1 MPRFGDGMRALTPRE
16 RTAIIA
22 AVILGIPLAG
32 TLAASRSPR
41 ARAAY
46 RAFRDPS
53 LLDARPVDGDDAVAP
68 LPIAE
73 IELPELSSDFER
85 AGPEDL
91 SDAGDEAIGSLTWP
105 DLDFAP
111 SRKTMRFVGYFAA
124 TDRGRQAFTERFRRG
139 GRYRAHIEQALRDAD
154 LPEDLVW
161 LSAIE
166 SGFNPQA
173 ISPKGAAGLFQFMPE
188 TASRY
193 GLLQSEQV
201 DERRSITR
209 STAAAIAYLRD
220 LFARY
225 GRWDLAL
232 AAYNYG
238 EDRLDEAIEKLRARR
253 GPKTAKDPVTL
264 NELAEA
270 HLVPRETASFVPQ
283 IQAFAIV
290 AANRGRFGLDDLA
303 PAEAFEI
310 GEIAV
315 PAGTPLR
322 IVSKAAGVSIEVIRD
337 YNPDLLRAE
346 LPSAGGDVLVNVP
359 ADRVARALAA
369 FPSLL
374 ARSAASALPSASV
387 SSPVASASAASVV
400 SASAAPRSEDRLVL
414 PNGIIVTFDGAPA
427 GEITIEPSV
436 EILEP
441 TRTGVRASGK
451 VLSVAASRVPAADLE
466 RGLERAGTAL
476 RALIQ
481 GDAGAARR
489 RASSASRRA
498 QIERAPYGKSWI
510 ALSDHLFPDGHA
522 LHGSLAAAPLLPLL
536 SVVIAEPPPE
546 GALRVTVHLTSADRK
561 TAASLAPRALASVL
575 DLGPVSPPFPREDRV
590 TVPLAVPSSRVLFG
604 WIGPPGDD
612 AASPA
617 LRLGML
623 LLAHDRFGRAAHA
636 LVSESRVAVHVRGS
650 IENLPRA
657 SVVAIEITPSV
668 KYDVEAVERE
678 LDRAIAAF
686 ASQGPSAP
694 ELAEARAQLR
704 ARLDAERARAGSPDE
719 PKAAA
724 LARIARAEAGAEAVT
739 SDDVAALVKRV
750 FSPAHRVVVTT
761 IPLRKQP

>member
-1 MPRFGDGMRALTPRE
+1 MKALTPRK
-16 RTAIIA
+16 RRAIVATAILTIT
-22 AVILGIPLAG
+22 LAG
-32 TLAASRSPR
+32 VAVATRSPR
-41 ARAAY
+41 VRAAY
-46 RAFRDPS
+46 RAFREPA
-53 LLDARPVDGDDAVAP
+53 LLDARPGDPEIAAAP
-68 LPIAE
+68 APIAE
-73 IELPELSSDFER
+73 IDLPDLSSDFER
-85 AGPEDL
+85 VGAEDL
-91 SDAGDEAIGSLTWP
+91 ADAGDETIGSLTWP
-105 DLDFAP
+105 DLQLTP
-111 SRKTMRFVGYFAA
+111 SRRTMRFVGYFAA
-124 TDRGRQAFTERFRRG
+124 TERGRQAFAERYRRG

-161 LSAIE
+161 LAAIE

-173 ISPKGAAGLFQFMPE
+173 ISPKGAVGLFQFMPE

-193 GLLQSEQV
+193 GLVQSPQV

-209 STAAAIAYLRD
+209 STAAAIAYLSE

-225 GRWDLAL
+225 GRWDLSL

-253 GPKTAKDPVTL
+253 PAKKAKDPVEL
-264 NELAEA
+264 NDLAEA
-270 HLVPRETASFVPQ
+270 HLVPKETASFVPQ

-290 AANRGRFGLDDLA
+290 AANRGRFGLDDLT

-346 LPSAGGDVLVNVP
+346 LPSLGGDVLVNLP

-369 FPSLL
+369 FPALL
-374 ARSAASALPSASV
+374 ARSAASALPDASASA
-387 SSPVASASAASVV
+387 PIASASAAP
-400 SASAAPRSEDRLVL
+400 SASAIAVAITAPHSEDRLDL
-414 PNGIIVTFDGAPA
+414 PNGITINFDGAPA

-451 VLSVAASRVPAADLE
+451 VLRVAASRVPAADLE

-481 GDAGAARR
+481 GDAAATLR
-489 RASSASRRA
+489 RATSASKRA
-498 QIERAPYGKSWI
+498 QIDRIPYGKSWI

-522 LHGSLAAAPLLPLL
+522 LQGSLAAAPLLPLL
-536 SVVIAEPPPE
+536 SVVIAEPPPQ
-546 GALRVTVHLTSADRK
+546 GALRVTVRLAGADRK
-561 TAASLAPRALASVL
+561 IAASLAPRALASAL
-575 DLGPVSPPFPREDRV
+575 DLVPISPPFPREDRV
-590 TVPLAVPSSRVLFG
+590 TVPLAVPSPRVLFG

-623 LLAHDRFGRAAHA
+623 LLAHDRFGRAARA

-668 KYDVEAVERE
+668 KSDVAAVERE
-678 LDRAIAAF
+678 LDRTLAAF
-686 ASQGPSAP
+686 ADQGPSAP

-704 ARLDAERARAGSPDE
+704 ARLDAERARAGSPEE

-724 LARIARAEAGAEAVT
+724 LARIARTAAGAEAVT
-739 SDDVAALVKRV
+739 SDEVAALVKRV
-750 FSPAHRVVVTT
+750 FSPGHRVVVTT
-761 IPLRKQP
+761 IPSP

>member
-1 MPRFGDGMRALTPRE
+1 MKALTPRK
-16 RTAIIA
+16 RRAIVATGILAILIA
-22 AVILGIPLAG
+22 FGF
-32 TLAASRSPR
+32 AASHSLKV
-41 ARAAY
+41 RAAY
-46 RAFRDPS
+46 RAFRDPG
-53 LLDARPVDGDDAVAP
+53 LLDARAADGDLAATP
-68 LPIAE
+68 APIAE
-73 IELPELSSDFER
+73 IDLPDLSSDFER
-85 AGPEDL
+85 VGAEDL
-91 SDAGDEAIGSLTWP
+91 ADAGAETIGSLTWP
-105 DLDFAP
+105 DLQLTP
-111 SRKTMRFVGYFAA
+111 SRRTMRFVGYFAA
-124 TDRGRQAFTERFRRG
+124 TERGRQAFTERYRRG

-161 LSAIE
+161 LAAIE

-201 DERRSITR
+201 DERRSIPR

-225 GRWDLAL
+225 GRWDLSL

-238 EDRLDEAIEKLRARR
+238 EGRLDESIEKLRARR
-253 GPKTAKDPVTL
+253 PAKKAKDPVEF
-264 NELAEA
+264 NDLAEA
-270 HLVPRETASFVPQ
+270 HLVPKETASFVPQ

-303 PAEAFEI
+303 PVEAFEI

-337 YNPDLLRAE
+337 YNPDLLRAS
-346 LPSAGGDVLVNVP
+346 LPSLGGDVLVNVP
-359 ADRVARALAA
+359 AASVARALAA

-374 ARSAASALPSASV
+374 ARSAASALPDASASAPIALA
-387 SSPVASASAASVV
+387 SAAPVASAITTAIAG
-400 SASAAPRSEDRLVL
+400 AAPGSEDRLVL
-414 PNGIIVTFDGAPA
+414 PNGIIITFDGAPG
-427 GEITIEPSV
+427 GEVAIESSV

-451 VLSVAASRVPAADLE
+451 VLSVAALRVPAADLE
-466 RGLERAGTAL
+466 RGLERAGAAL

-481 GDAGAARR
+481 SDAVAAQR

-510 ALSDHLFPDGHA
+510 ALADHLFPDGHA
-522 LHGSLAAAPLLPLL
+522 LQGSLAAAPLLPLL
-536 SVVIAEPPPE
+536 SVVIAEPPPQT
-546 GALRVTVHLTSADRK
+546 ALRVTVRLASADRK
-561 TAASLAPRALASVL
+561 TAASLAPRALASTL

-590 TVPLAVPSSRVLFG
+590 TVPLSVPSPRVIFG

-623 LLAHDRFGRAAHA
+623 LLAHDRFGRAARA

-657 SVVAIEITPSV
+657 SVVAIEISPSV
-668 KYDVEAVERE
+668 KHDVAAVERE

-686 ASQGPSAP
+686 TSQGPSAP

-704 ARLDAERARAGSPDE
+704 ARLDAERARAGSPEE

-724 LARIARAEAGAEAVT
+724 LVRIARTAAGAEAAT
-739 SDDVAALVKRV
+739 SDEVAALVKRV
-750 FSPAHRVVVTT
+750 FSPGHRVVVTT
-761 IPLRKQP
+761 IPAP

>member
-1 MPRFGDGMRALTPRE
+1 MRALRPRE
-16 RTAIIA
+16 RRAIIG
-22 AVILGIPLAG
+22 AVILAILLAG
-32 TLAASRSPR
+32 AFAASRSPR

-46 RAFRDPS
+46 RAFRDPG
-53 LLDARPVDGDDAVAP
+53 LLDARASDHDSAP
-68 LPIAE
+68 LPAAE
-73 IELPELSSDFER
+73 IDLPDLSSDFER

-105 DLDFAP
+105 DLDFPP
-111 SRKTMRFVGYFAA
+111 SRRTMRFVGYFAA
-124 TDRGRQAFTERFRRG
+124 TERGRQAFSERFRRG

-173 ISPKGAAGLFQFMPE
+173 ISPKGAVGLFQFMPE

-193 GLLQSEQV
+193 GLVQSEQV

-253 GPKTAKDPVTL
+253 GPKTANDPATL
-264 NELAEA
+264 KELAEA
-270 HLVPRETASFVPQ
+270 HLVPKETASFVPQ

-303 PAEAFEI
+303 PAEPFEI

-346 LPSAGGDVLVNVP
+346 LPSSGGDLLVNVP

-369 FPSLL
+369 FPALL
-374 ARSAASALPSASV
+374 ARSAASAQPDASAAP
-387 SSPVASASAASVV
+387 PVASASAAA
-400 SASAAPRSEDRLVL
+400 ASAPPKGAGAAPQIVEDRLVL
-414 PNGIIVTFDGAPA
+414 PNGITVTFDGAPA
-427 GEITIEPSV
+427 GEVAIEPSV
-436 EILEP
+436 ELLEP
-441 TRTGVRASGK
+441 TRSGVRSSGS
-451 VLSVAASRVPAADLE
+451 VLHAAASRVPAADLE
-466 RGLERAGTAL
+466 RGLERAGAAL

-481 GDAGAARR
+481 GEAATSLR
-489 RASSASRRA
+489 RAASAAQRA

-510 ALSDHLFPDGHA
+510 ALADHLFPEGHP
-522 LHGSLAAAPLLPLL
+522 LQGSLAAAPLLPLL
-536 SVVIAEPPPE
+536 SVVIAEPPPQ
-546 GALRVTVHLTSADRK
+546 GAIRATVRLSFADRR
-561 TAASLAPRALASVL
+561 AAVAAAPRALASAL
-575 DLGPVSPPFPREDRV
+575 DPGPSSPPFPREDRV
-590 TVPLAVPSSRVLFG
+590 TVIDAVPSPRVIFG

-612 AASPA
+612 ASSPA

-623 LLAHDRFGRAAHA
+623 LLAHDRFGRAARA
-636 LVSESRVAVHVRGS
+636 LVSESHVAVHVRGS

-657 SVVAIEITPSV
+657 SVAAIEIAPSV
-668 KYDVEAVERE
+668 KYDVAAVEKE
-678 LDRAIAAF
+678 LDRAVAAF
-686 ASQGPSAP
+686 ADQGPSAP
-694 ELAEARAQLR
+694 ELAEAKAQLR

-719 PKAAA
+719 PKARA
-724 LARIARAEAGAEAVT
+724 LARIARTAAGADAVT
-739 SDDVAALVKRV
+739 VDEVTAVVKR
-750 FSPAHRVVVTT
+750 FLSPAHRVIVTT
-761 IPLRKQP
+761 QPR